1 MARLRSVH
9 GGADSSGSLIY
20 EYIGEVVIQKTFQER
35 MAAYAA
41 EGIKHF
47 YFMMLQ
53 KDEFIDATKKG
64 GIGRFANHSCN
75 PNCEVQ
81 KWVVGRRMRMGIY
94 AKRDVLKDEEITF
107 NYNVDRY
114 G

>member
-1 MARLRSVH
+1 M
-9 GGADSSGSLIY
+9 
-20 EYIGEVVIQKTFQER
+20 EKTFRKR
-35 MAAYAA
+35 MAQYAD
-41 EGIKHF
+41 EGIRHF

-53 KDEFIDATKKG
+53 KEEVSHDHNRGQCEFSSHQYIDATKKG

-75 PNCEVQ
+75 PNSEVQ
-81 KWVVGRRMRMGIY
+81 KWVVGRRLRMGIFT
-94 AKRDVLKDEEITF
+94 KRDVLKDEEITF